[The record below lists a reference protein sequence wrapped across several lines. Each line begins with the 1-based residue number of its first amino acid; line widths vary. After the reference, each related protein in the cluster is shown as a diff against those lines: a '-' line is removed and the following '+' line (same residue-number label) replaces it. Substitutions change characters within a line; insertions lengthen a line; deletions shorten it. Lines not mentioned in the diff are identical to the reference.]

1 MVLPDWAFI
10 VILIIIFLLAVF
22 VVQPLM
28 IARHCPKV
36 IKIFRQ
42 QSAVGGKN
50 AKFVDELGLQQ
61 RGFVERMWRGR
72 DYKPRALQLLMQ
84 INVVRV
90 TDEGKIYLSEPDLA
104 KTRWSKC

>member
-1 MVLPDWAFI
+1 MAIPDWAFI
-10 VILIIIFLLAVF
+10 VLLILIFLLTVF
-22 VVQPLM
+22 VIQPLI

-36 IKIFRQ
+36 IKIFRDH
-42 QSAVGGKN
+42 SAVGEKN
-50 AKFVDELGLQQ
+50 AKFIDELGLQQ

-84 INVVRV
+84 INVIRV

-104 KTRWSKC
+104 KTKWGNC